1 MDFLNER
8 VVTTVMVLVL
18 VFGLPL
24 IIFVWFKVTGR
35 CRKKQED
42 KENSGK
48 PASRDK
54 LTENAIIR
62 EIGRF
67 ILIILLLGLLVVLLP
82 ILFVGFFFSPLWLG
96 WLAEQSPLA
105 FAGLLVLTF
114 VVGYWLIRLL
124 IIRNSQADS
133 V

>member
-1 MDFLNER
+1 MDVLNER
-8 VVTTVMVLVL
+8 AINTVIVLIL
-18 VFGLPL
+18 VFGSPL
-24 IIFVWFKVTGR
+24 LIFVWFKVTGR
-35 CRKKQED
+35 YRKKQED
-42 KENSGK
+42 NENSGK

-67 ILIILLLGLLVVLLP
+67 ILVILLLGLLFVLLP

-105 FAGLLVLTF
+105 FAGLLVLIF
-114 VVGYWLIRLL
+114 VVGYWIIRLR
-124 IIRNSQADS
+124 IIRNNQADN